1 MIEIGTKI
9 VNTTLNWNKFY
20 DLNHVLLEK
29 KMNRYCFTTNPNP
42 EKIKIENLS

>member
-9 VNTTLNWNKFY
+9 VNTTLNWKNFY
-20 DLNHVLLEK
+20 GLNHVLLEK
-29 KMNRYCFTTNPNP
+29 KMNRYFFTTNP